1 VPRWVIAGASA
12 LVLGLATPARAEIV
26 KLTSGR
32 VVTADDLRFD
42 GDELAM
48 AIRGGA
54 RVVVTKSMVQEIL
67 PDEVPHVRALAVEFL
82 AAAKPTALDGAAI
95 HQLVD
100 RWATAVGVDLKL
112 AHAIV
117 QVESNYEP
125 RALSSKG
132 AMGLMQIMP
141 VVADEFG
148 VKAPF
153 DPEKNLEAGLRHLRD
168 LLTRYDTSRA
178 LAAYNAG
185 EGTVQRYGGIPP
197 YRETQDY
204 VRRVLALVGIR

>member
-1 VPRWVIAGASA
+1 MRLSVIACASA
-12 LVLGLATPARAEIV
+12 LVLGAAVPARAEIV

-32 VVTADDLRFD
+32 VVTADDLRFN

-54 RVVVTKSMVQEIL
+54 QVVVAKSMVQEIL
-67 PDEVPHVRALAVEFL
+67 PDEVPHARTLAVEFL
-82 AAAKPTALDGAAI
+82 ASAKPTALGGDAI

-100 RWATAVGVDLKL
+100 RWAATLGVDLKL
-112 AHAIV
+112 AHAVV
-117 QVESNYEP
+117 QIESNYQP
-125 RALSSKG
+125 RAVSSKG

-141 VVADEFG
+141 VIAEEYGLKD
-148 VKAPF
+148 PF
-153 DPEKNLEAGLRHLRD
+153 DPEGNLEAGLRHLRD
-168 LLTRYDTSRA
+168 LLTRYDTSKA

-204 VRRVLALVGIR
+204 VRRVLALVGTR